1 MTTADDL
8 VVVLPGILGSTLRRD
23 GRLVWAPSAGSVLR
37 AIGTFGASIK
47 NLELPVGIGD
57 DHPMDGVEPAGLMP
71 DLHVLPGI
79 WTPVKGY
86 DVLMDRLRSLGY
98 REPAPG
104 GPAGNL
110 IPVPYD
116 WRLSCRYNARR
127 LGTIIEPALQRWR
140 DQGKE
145 YADAQIVFVC
155 HSMGGLIA
163 RWYIE
168 KCGGAEITR
177 KLITL
182 GTPYRGA
189 ARALDQ
195 LVNGASKSLE
205 PFGLDLT
212 RFGRSMPSLHQLM
225 PEYACLRH
233 GEDLAKITEVTL
245 PELDTGMI
253 ADATRFHTDLQQA
266 EARRPQSLAAT
277 HAIVGTTQPT
287 ATTARLTSGRIEL
300 LDTYQ
305 DQRQDKDL
313 AGDATVP
320 IVGACRADVRMDG
333 NTLRRVPDKHGNLQ
347 RNPAALDE
355 VEGILTASSIIVK
368 AAKPIALRVD
378 APEFALAGQPVT
390 IHITPAE
397 RARQAIHLT
406 VTSETGI
413 PAGTRRLRPAGGTI
427 TLDALPPGAYT
438 IDVAGPDPASPY
450 APVSS
455 DILIWDS
462 TAAIP
467 GAG

>member
-1 MTTADDL
+1 MTMPDDL

-23 GRLVWAPSAGSVLR
+23 GRLVWAPSAGSALR
-37 AIGTFGASIK
+37 AIGTFGASVK

-57 DHPMDGVEPAGLMP
+57 DQPMDGVEPAGLMP

-79 WTPVKGY
+79 WTAVKGY
-86 DVLMDRLRSLGY
+86 DRLAGRLRSLGY
-98 REPAPG
+98 RESVPG

-127 LGTIIEPALQRWR
+127 LGTIIEPALQQWR
-140 DQGKE
+140 DQGGR
-145 YADAQIVFVC
+145 YADAQVVFVC

-195 LVNGASKSLE
+195 LVNGAHQGLG
-205 PFGLDLT
+205 PFRLDLT
-212 RFGRSMPSLHQLM
+212 RFGRSMPSLYQLM
-225 PEYACLRH
+225 PEYACLQH
-233 GEDLAKITEVTL
+233 GGDLVKTTSVTL
-245 PELDTGMI
+245 PDLDTGVV
-253 ADATRFHTDLQQA
+253 ADAMRFHTDLQQA
-266 EARRPQSLAAT
+266 EAARPQSLAAT

-287 ATTARLTSGRIEL
+287 ATTARLADGRIEL
-300 LDTYQ
+300 LGTYQ
-305 DQRQDKDL
+305 DQDL

-320 IVGACRADVRMDG
+320 LVAACRADVRMDS

-355 VEGILTASSIIVK
+355 VEGILTASRIIVK
-368 AAKPIALRVD
+368 AAKPVALRVD
-378 APEFALAGQPVT
+378 APEFALAGQPVAV
-390 IHITPAE
+390 HVTPAE
-397 RARQAIHLT
+397 RVRQAIHLT
-406 VTSETGI
+406 ITSETGA
-413 PAGTRRLRPAGGTI
+413 PVEVRSLRPSGGTI
-427 TLDALPPGAYT
+427 TLAGLPPGAYT
-438 IDVAGPDPASPY
+438 IDVAGPDSASPY

-455 DILIWDS
+455 DILIWES
-462 TAAIP
+462 TAAVP
-467 GAG
+467 GADAA